1 MNTAKSVRLMFPKVI
16 LEDLRKFPIKNI
28 SPTNQ
33 KPFIQQAD
41 IMLKKCKELLEIQK
55 KFSTLLISEF
65 KIERLTE
72 KLEDWY
78 LLDWSEF
85 AGELK
90 KKKIILSVKD
100 EEKWLDR
107 FERLRKEALSIKGVI
122 DSTDKEI
129 DRMVYELYGLTN
141 DEIRIVEGVNE
152 KDNSK

>member
-1 MNTAKSVRLMFPKVI
+1 
-16 LEDLRKFPIKNI
+16 
-28 SPTNQ
+28 
-33 KPFIQQAD
+33 
-41 IMLKKCKELLEIQK
+41 MLKKCKELLEIQK